1 MRSESRHR
9 GEAGGGW
16 LFGFPPLLA
25 TDGRN
30 HKGDCDM
37 RTGAIFA
44 RGSCRGL
51 AWVLGLAIVVVASAA
66 GEALAQN
73 ATATGITVTPGSV
86 TVDEAD
92 ANTFRVGLNGTLGE
106 GATVTVTVATDTG
119 GDDDGADFRVDNVP
133 LPQPAGSVSDRS
145 FVFTGPDDDSNP
157 GTFLTRQPNSHL
169 VVVRA
174 LEDGNSENGR
184 NILIFSSDDTHDH
197 DGDGGTTAEQTISD
211 RRLTIIEADND
222 EVGVIVSE
230 RSLTLR
236 EGGAAGEYTIML
248 GSEPTHDVSVLAAVT
263 SPVNARIMVDDRDT
277 STLLFTRSNWNRPQT
292 VMVTAVEDT
301 NTLSGKATIT
311 HTVTSDDPSYH
322 RRSTRSVSVTEID
335 GVRTLTLSVSSD
347 SVMEGKS
354 VTVTATLGNSN
365 PDDDSAPVLP
375 SDVMISFTE
384 KAGRAKLGKFSL
396 PPITIAAGDTASA
409 ETLEARHDADESDV
423 SLAFVASIEGNAQ
436 HGVIIDDQEGF
447 TLTIEDDD
455 SYELTADDTEVAEGD
470 KVKLTVELTPEA
482 EFDTRIRID
491 LYRASGATVAPAP
504 GADAE
509 AGGDVWI
516 REGDNTAEFILTT
529 AKDAL
534 DANDEMIE
542 ARAMVVIGSS
552 SSAVGD
558 RVKIDVLDAQAMP
571 EYTFTFEPTFIGEA
585 DGEQSVMLMAMTNKA
600 VTADRMVKFAVE
612 PDGTAMDPDDYSIMP
627 ESGMIELT
635 IEKGEEMGMTTLMV
649 TPVMDS
655 MDESNET
662 IVLSGWVD
670 EREVGNHA
678 TLTIIDGDSPGS
690 GIMAKSS
697 DEVEEIF
704 HKAIME
710 AGGLVGGQ
718 DSVFVDMS
726 MLFEMANP
734 NMMVNYTVSSSDTEV
749 LGVYTAAT
757 DSTLADTIL
766 RLAPMMPGESMVTV
780 MAEAANGSMA
790 VSSVTAFTC
799 TGACVSV
806 NLTVWD
812 AAVPALPVI
821 GQLLLAALMAVGG
834 YRRYRRR

>member
-1 MRSESRHR
+1 
-9 GEAGGGW
+9 
-16 LFGFPPLLA
+16 
-25 TDGRN
+25 
-30 HKGDCDM
+30 M
-37 RTGAIFA
+37 RTGVIFA

-51 AWVLGLAIVVVASAA
+51 VWVLALTVLAGLYAGNAA
-66 GEALAQN
+66 AQTRP
-73 ATATGITVTPGSV
+73 TATRIAAPSLVA
-86 TVDEAD
+86 VDEGGAK
-92 ANTFRVGLNGTLGE
+92 TFEVGFGSQTVPAGASITLDISATSVDVGDDNAEFELNSNGTLTAWTETLTAPGTA
-106 GATVTVTVATDTG
+106 GSDPPVTVE
-119 GDDDGADFRVDNVP
+119 
-133 LPQPAGSVSDRS
+133 PAL
-145 FVFTGPDDDSNP
+145 
-157 GTFLTRQPNSHL
+157 LTLTAQQ
-169 VVVRA
+169 
-174 LEDGNSENGR
+174 DGNAIDGR
-184 NILIFSSDDTHDH
+184 NILTFSTTYTYPYDH
-197 DGDGGTTAEQTISD
+197 DNDPSTAELTQAITAKRVTIVERD
-211 RRLTIIEADND
+211 DDNH
-222 EVGVIVSE
+222 GVVISE
-230 RSLTLR
+230 RSLVVR
-236 EGGAAGEYTIML
+236 EGGAAKTYTVVL
-248 GSEPTHDVSVLAAVT
+248 GSQPTHSVSVRAAVT
-263 SPVNARIMVDDRDT
+263 SPVNARIRVNGGTDDMLDFT
-277 STLLFTRSNWNRPQT
+277 TLDWNRPQT

-301 NTLSGKATIT
+301 NTLSGEATIT
-311 HTVTSDDPSYH
+311 HAVTSDDPSYH
-322 RRSTRSVSVTEID
+322 GRSTRSVSVTEID

-375 SDVMISFTE
+375 SDVKISFTE

-396 PPITIAAGDTASA
+396 PSITIAAGDTASA

-436 HGVIIDDQEGF
+436 GGVIIDDQEGF

-470 KVKLTVELTPEA
+470 KVKLTVELTPKA

-534 DANDEMIE
+534 DANDEVIE
-542 ARAMVVIGSS
+542 ARAMVVVGSS

-558 RVKIDVLDAQAMP
+558 LVQIDVLDAQAMP
-571 EYTFTFEPTFIGEA
+571 EYTFTLEPTFIGEA

-600 VTADRMVKFAVE
+600 VTADTMVKFKVE
-612 PDGTAMDPDDYSIMP
+612 PDGTAMDPDDYSVMP

-635 IEKGEEMGMTTLMV
+635 IEKGEKMGMTTLMV

-655 MDESNET
+655 MDESNES

-670 EREVGNHA
+670 DKLVGEHV

-726 MLFEMANP
+726 MLFDMANSD
-734 NMMVNYTVSSSDTEV
+734 MMVNYTVSSSNTEV

-757 DSTLADTIL
+757 DSTLADMIL